1 MPTQPVE
8 GCLVVSQLGCESTG
22 QNKTSQD
29 RQQSLTKFA
38 SLKWF
43 TFVWVQTAY
52 FSAFAG
58 EGQLTVVLARG
69 RGLGGRLL

>member
-1 MPTQPVE
+1 M
-8 GCLVVSQLGCESTG
+8 SQLGCEFAG

-29 RQQSLTKFA
+29 RQQYLTKFA

-43 TFVWVQTAY
+43 TFVRGQMAY

-58 EGQLTVVLARG
+58 EGQHWEGSVGKGEGVRW
-69 RGLGGRLL
+69 

>member
-29 RQQSLTKFA
+29 RQQYLTKFA

-43 TFVWVQTAY
+43 TFVWGQTAY
-52 FSAFAG
+52 FSALAG
-58 EGQLTVVLARG
+58 GQLKVALARG